1 MSKKLKKFLNDA
13 EKTESK
19 IAELEEYL
27 RNVRAAQKK
36 EEDNEIVRAIRST
49 KLGGRDLLALLEN
62 IQAGN
67 VTFQTT
73 VNHENKTSEEAEM
86 EDVIAKDKDS
96 LVVVAGFIRSSSSG
110 ILVTLD
116 TKNLFI
122 DGCAGTWMAT
132 EECVV
137 ESQHFF
143 LMQHEVY
150 KEKAPNVIVD
160 ASGKLVSTEIR
171 KGLDEDARKK
181 ILDYLHK
188 PLMEKPMNQ
197 KPSLHQMEHY
207 QKFYEN
213 GEYVRALEST
223 TEQNYNMIDGCA
235 NNLPKPRIIN
245 GRESVLDKLR
255 IRQMARE
262 KQKSSQEQSADME
275 RNRK

>member
-73 VNHENKTSEEAEM
+73 VNNEN
-86 EDVIAKDKDS
+86 
-96 LVVVAGFIRSSSSG
+96 
-110 ILVTLD
+110 
-116 TKNLFI
+116 
-122 DGCAGTWMAT
+122 
-132 EECVV
+132 
-137 ESQHFF
+137 
-143 LMQHEVY
+143 
-150 KEKAPNVIVD
+150 P
-160 ASGKLVSTEIR
+160 
-171 KGLDEDARKK
+171 
-181 ILDYLHK
+181 

-213 GEYVRALEST
+213 GEYVRAVEST